1 MESEKLCLQWN
12 DFQTNVNIA
21 FKNLREDK
29 DFNNVTLASEDGSL
43 IEAHKVVL
51 AASSP
56 VFQKLLRRNKH
67 IHPLIFMRGMKSR
80 DLLAIVDFLYFGE
93 ANVFQEDLD
102 SFLGIAEELQV
113 KGLMGKYEEQE
124 YAYSGATKS

>member
-1 MESEKLCLQWN
+1 MKSEKVCLNWN
-12 DFQTNVNIA
+12 DFQGNLNIA
-21 FKNLREDK
+21 FKNLREDN
-29 DFNNVTLASEDGSL
+29 DFNDVTLACEDGSQV
-43 IEAHKVVL
+43 EAHKVVL

-102 SFLGIAEELQV
+102 SFLGIAE
-113 KGLMGKYEEQE
+113 
-124 YAYSGATKS
+124 